1 MPQSLSGLRVLDLS
15 RLVPGPFCSLI
26 LADLGAEVIR
36 VESHLVGDHLRLTAP
51 RLGGE
56 SCYFLS
62 LNRNKKS
69 LAVNLKRSEGR
80 EVFLKLASTADV
92 IIEGFRPGQAESLGI
107 GYTQV
112 KATNP
117 GIVFCSLSGYGQEGP
132 FRDRPGHD
140 LNYVAL
146 AGLLD
151 LFGSASGGA
160 FVPPLQI
167 ADLAGAL
174 FAAVGILSALVARG
188 TTGEGGYVDSSL
200 FHSAFSLLSF
210 SAASHMSPQTP
221 KENGQRYLMGSY
233 PCYHLYATKD
243 GRYMS
248 VAALE
253 PVFWADFC
261 RAVEREDWIAKQF
274 AVGADCA
281 EVIAEVEQV
290 FATRTR
296 AEWAA
301 FFRDRAVAC
310 EPVNTLEE
318 ALSGPPVL
326 HHGLVDVDHPT
337 AGRLVQIGSPFPDG
351 GPRPTASP
359 PPLLGQHT
367 VEILRS
373 LGYDECA
380 IQQLRARRIVSAAED
395 VTAAR
400 KGRG

>member
-15 RLVPGPFCSLI
+15 RLLPGPYCSLI

-36 VESHLVGDHLRLTAP
+36 VESPLVGDYMRLTAP
-51 RLGGE
+51 QLGGE

-69 LAVNLKRSEGR
+69 LAVNLKRTEGR
-80 EVFLKLASTADV
+80 EILLRLARTADV
-92 IIEGFRPGQAESLGI
+92 LIEGFRPGQAQTQGF
-107 GYTQV
+107 GYPDV
-112 KATNP
+112 KVINP
-117 GIVFCSLSGYGQEGP
+117 RLVYCSLSGYGQEGP

-151 LFGSASGGA
+151 LFGSSSGQVS
-160 FVPPLQI
+160 VPPIQL

-188 TTGEGGYVDSSL
+188 STGEGGYVDSSL

-210 SAASHMSPQTP
+210 SAASHMSPQVP
-221 KENGQRYLMGSY
+221 KENGPRYLSGSY

-243 GRYMS
+243 GRHMS
-248 VAALE
+248 LAALE

-261 RAVEREDWIAKQF
+261 RAIGREDWIAKQF
-274 AVGADCA
+274 AERADGAK
-281 EVIAEVEQV
+281 VIAEVQQV
-290 FATRTR
+290 FAVRTR
-296 AEWAA
+296 AEWAE

-318 ALSGPPVL
+318 ALSTPPVQ

-337 AGRLVQIGSPFPDG
+337 ARRLVQIGAPFPDR
-351 GPRPTASP
+351 GPRPVASP

-373 LGYDECA
+373 LGYDESE
-380 IQQLRARRIVSAAED
+380 IQQLRKERVVSAPED
-395 VTAAR
+395 VTMAR
-400 KGRG
+400 RGHG